1 MIAFVKTIL
10 FVTKLKTFVNYNIEK
25 MENFEEKIYWCN
37 VLKMKVE
44 GLRGWKNQQ
53 AINRQIS

>member
-25 MENFEEKIYWCN
+25 MENFEEKIIWCN
-37 VLKMKVE
+37 VLKIKGEAVC
-44 GLRGWKNQQ
+44 GWKNQQ